1 MKFHQRMLAV
11 TAVAGALFGFGSAQA
26 GTIIYNTGAPGTAM
40 VALGVN
46 DDGSLNTE
54 DGNIVVNS
62 GATGLAYNFGTAG
75 WRDATSPGCLCE
87 GWGVEASGVSGG
99 ASVDNNGG
107 AFNLSFG
114 AATGVTGSTVTTMAT
129 LASMPELSIK
139 HAFSPAD
146 SAPGALFKVEVTITN
161 GGADSVSNVR
171 YVRAMDW
178 DVPLTEF
185 DEYVTIKGTGTT
197 TLLEHSNDNGF
208 CSVDPLDPCT
218 EILGGTTDQDFTDS
232 GPEDHGAYFKFNF
245 GELAAGESYSFT
257 IFYGATGTERDA
269 LAAIAAEGIELYS
282 LGQSNGGEVS
292 GSPAT
297 FIFGFKGVGGVPQ
310 GVPEPGSL
318 LLAGAALAALG
329 GLRRRTARRA

>member
-1 MKFHQRMLAV
+1 MKFHHRMLAV
-11 TAVAGALFGFGSAQA
+11 AAVAGALFGMGSAQA
-26 GTIIYNTGAPGTAM
+26 GTIIYNTGVAGTAS

-46 DDGSLNTE
+46 DDGSLNTT

-62 GATGLAYNFGTAG
+62 GATGLAYNFGTPG

-87 GWGVEASGVSGG
+87 GWGVAVPGHAGG

-107 AFNLSFG
+107 AFNLAVAPIS
-114 AATGVTGSTVTTMAT
+114 GVSGSTVTTMAT
-129 LASMPELSIK
+129 LASMPSISIT
-139 HAFSPAD
+139 HAYSPAD
-146 SAPGALFKVEVTITN
+146 NAPGALFKVNVTITN
-161 GGADSVSNVR
+161 TGDVGVADVR

-185 DEYVTIKGTGTT
+185 NEYVTIKGTGTT
-197 TLLEHSNDNGF
+197 TLLEQSNDNGF
-208 CSVDPLDPCT
+208 CSVNPLDPCAA
-218 EILGGTTDQDFTDS
+218 ILPGTTNQDFTDA
-232 GPEDHGAYFKFNF
+232 GPADHGAYFKFNF
-245 GELAAGESYSFT
+245 GELASGESYTFT

>member
-26 GTIIYNTGAPGTAM
+26 GTIIYNTGAAATAS

-46 DDGSLNTE
+46 DDGSLNTS

-87 GWGVEASGVSGG
+87 GWGVQANGVNGG
-99 ASVDNNGG
+99 ASVENNGG
-107 AFNLSFG
+107 AFNLTFG
-114 AATGVTGSTVTTMAT
+114 AATGVTGSTVTTMST
-129 LASMPELSIK
+129 LTSLSQVSIK
-139 HAFSPAD
+139 HEFAPAD
-146 SAPGALFKVEVTITN
+146 AAPGALFKVNVTITN
-161 GGADSVSNVR
+161 TGDTALTGVR

-178 DVPLTEF
+178 DVPMTEF
-185 DEYVTIKGTGTT
+185 DEFVTIKGTGTT
-197 TLLEHSNDNGF
+197 TLLEQSNDNGF
-208 CSVDPLDPCT
+208 CSVNPGDICSEL
-218 EILGGTTDQDFTDS
+218 LAGTTNVDFTDA
-232 GPEDHGAYFKFNF
+232 GPADHGAYFKFNF
-245 GELAAGESYSFT
+245 GDLAGGESYGFT

-329 GLRRRTARRA
+329 GLRRRAARRA